1 MIRYPIIRGSF
12 FVIPDLFLK
21 RLYGLNSFAG
31 QRVLDESWN
40 RAFNVDVGNVDEIC
54 AVGIDLFQDKAR
66 KMQLS

>member
-1 MIRYPIIRGSF
+1 M
-12 FVIPDLFLK
+12 IPDLFLK